1 MPSRLS
7 GARFALLNAVVWV
20 VMTVILVLVPDAL
33 ERWLR
38 FELSRV
44 VGWAVAGTVWVVF
57 VERHWQERAGPLV
70 RFAPQLV
77 LWVSA
82 ALVSGWISGLA
93 R

>member
-1 MPSRLS
+1 MSSRLS
-7 GARFALLNAVVWV
+7 GVHFVFINAVVWV
-20 VMTVILVLVPDAL
+20 VMTVILVVVPDAL
-33 ERWLR
+33 ERWLS

-44 VGWAVAGTVWVVF
+44 VGWAVAGTVWVVA
-57 VERHWQERAGPLV
+57 VERHWQERAGPLM
-70 RFAPQLV
+70 RFFPQLI

>member
-1 MPSRLS
+1 MADRLS
-7 GARFALLNAVVWV
+7 AFRFVVLNAVVWAA
-20 VMTVILVLVPDAL
+20 MTVILVLVPDAL
-33 ERWLR
+33 ERWLS

-44 VGWAVAGTVWVVF
+44 VGWAVAGTVWVVA

-70 RFAPQLV
+70 RFFPQLV

>member
-1 MPSRLS
+1 MTARLS
-7 GARFALLNAVVWV
+7 LTRFVLLNAVVWV
-20 VMTVILVLVPDAL
+20 VMTVILVIVPDAL
-33 ERWLR
+33 ERWLS

-44 VGWAVAGTVWVVF
+44 VGWAVAGTVWVVA
-57 VERHWQERAGPLV
+57 VERHWQARAGPLA
-70 RFAPQLV
+70 RFFPQLV